1 MHKFKKSTLK
11 LILIYLSVLFLMILC
26 SFIPTEELRDQLI
39 SLANLGLN
47 QVLMI
52 NHNKMLDS
60 DSKGKKRRKKRRN
73 RKKRSKGSY
82 KR

>member
-1 MHKFKKSTLK
+1 MYKNKKTASK
-11 LILIYLSVLFLMILC
+11 LILIYVSVLFLMILC
-26 SFIPTEELRDQLI
+26 SFIPTEVLRELLI
-39 SLANLGLN
+39 SLANL
-47 QVLMI
+47 VLSPVITI
-52 NHNKMLDS
+52 NHNKTLDS